1 MQTIGRIFNIQHFS
15 VHDGPGIRTVVF
27 VKGCPLKCKWCANPE
42 SQVCKSELAWTKS
55 ECLHCKSCFRLS
67 DLNCHFEKSE
77 SVKNDDK
84 DDELFWNEKAIINKE
99 KVSEVKKTCPTQAL
113 HVIGEEKTV
122 REVLEEVEK
131 DDAFYSESG
140 GGLTVSGGEPLMQA
154 DFLYE
159 LLKEAG
165 NHRINR
171 AIETTG
177 FAKYEILK
185 KVASELDYLLIDVK
199 AMNDEIHQKNTGVSN
214 KLILE
219 NLRHLRADFPNLP
232 IKVRTPVIPNVND
245 SEKEIEAIFDFVKSL
260 GLNTKYELLRYH
272 KLGESKYKTLHRK
285 YEMPNVSLSDEK
297 FLKLS
302 VIASQSVSGGE
313 GI

>member
-27 VKGCPLKCKWCANPE
+27 VKGCPLRCKWCANPE

-55 ECLHCKSCFRLS
+55 ECLHCKSCFRLEN
-67 DLNCHFEKSE
+67 LNCHFE
-77 SVKNDDK
+77 N
-84 DDELFWNEKAIINKE
+84 DELFWSGNAIINKE

-113 HVIGEEKTV
+113 HVIGEEKSV
-122 REVLEEVEK
+122 SEVLEEVEK

-140 GGLTVSGGEPLMQA
+140 GGLTVSGGEPLMQS

-159 LLKEAG
+159 LLREAG

-185 KVASELDYLLIDVK
+185 KIASELDFLLIDVK

-260 GLNTKYELLRYH
+260 GKNTNYELLRYH
-272 KLGESKYKTLHRK
+272 KLGEAKYKTLHRK
-285 YEMPNVSLSDEK
+285 YEMGNVSLSDEK

>member
-42 SQVCKSELAWTKS
+42 SQVCKTELGWTKS
-55 ECLHCKSCFRLS
+55 ECLHCKTCFRLS
-67 DLNCHFEKSE
+67 DLNCHFE
-77 SVKNDDK
+77 N
-84 DDELFWNEKAIINKE
+84 DELFWSKNAIINKE
-99 KVSEVKKTCPTQAL
+99 KASEVKKTCPSQAL

-122 REVLEEVEK
+122 EEVLAEVEK

-159 LLKEAG
+159 LLRQAG

-177 FAKYEILK
+177 FAKYETLK
-185 KVASELDYLLIDVK
+185 KVASELDYLLIDIK

-219 NLRHLRADFPNLP
+219 NLQHLRADFPNLP

-285 YEMPNVSLSDEK
+285 YEMGDVSLSDEK
-297 FLKLS
+297 FFKLS